1 MSSCNGNC
9 SSCGSDCSDR
19 KAESLLASLNP
30 KSSVKKVIAVVSGK
44 GGLDEVSP
52 CGESLITIL
61 NEGKIIEKKVK
72 VALTYGEEFG
82 IDEIGG
88 GDAQVNAKL
97 LRAVLDGSDRG
108 ARRAVAIENAAT
120 AIMVAGLTDDFK
132 RAISIAAESIDSG
145 KALEKLE
152 LMTGAK

>member
-1 MSSCNGNC
+1 M
-9 SSCGSDCSDR
+9 
-19 KAESLLASLNP
+19 
-30 KSSVKKVIAVVSGK
+30 VSGK